1 MTITTIDYLDLNG
14 LRVAKEF
21 HQLMDESVIPATG
34 LDSES
39 FWSAFAKVL
48 GNSGSDKTRI
58 CDPAV
63 RFCEQSGT
71 EIPVRE
77 CDPGDA
83 ASSWGSLYE
92 ALYSDSAIPHSA
104 GLKPGTGINA
114 ARRDRVVRCAKDFL
128 DKTYPLTEGS
138 HRDAVSYMVYFQNLL
153 VILADGST
161 TGLQQPK
168 QFVGKNGPTDKPDSI
183 LLEHNGTHT
192 EIQFD
197 CNGRNGSSDLASI
210 DDIQLQSVNYKLFD
224 FNASSVNQKCS
235 TYSNWVQIVKRRHCK
250 TFSNQNGDC
259 SSIECS
265 NWAITTSTKSDLA
278 GNSGRDSY
286 ALTKTLANTLII
298 DQHGNPAPEATIDT
312 LTAAIVNSVFSKQ
325 GSNQLNIYAPQAAA
339 INDGFIDG
347 LQQMLALIAR
357 AQNPDQAPEF
367 QEMNIKVFATSA
379 DNPAQTRSGS
389 RPDALY
395 LRNPATAIINT
406 MQSHGYDM
414 KQAASM

>member
-34 LDSES
+34 LDSEN

-48 GNSGSDKTRI
+48 GNSDSDKTRI
-58 CDPAV
+58 CDTAV

-77 CDPGDA
+77 CDPDDA

-168 QFVGKNGPTDKPDSI
+168 QFIGKNGPTDKPDSI

-197 CNGRNGSSDLASI
+197 SNGRNGSSDLASI

-224 FNASSVNQKCS
+224 FNAGSVSQKCS
-235 TYSNWVQIVKRRHCK
+235 TYSNWMQIVKRRYCK

-265 NWAITTSTKSDLA
+265 NWAITTSITSDLA
-278 GNSGRDSY
+278 LNSLGESS
-286 ALTKTLANTLII
+286 ALANTLII
-298 DQHGNPAPEATIDT
+298 DQHGNPVPAATIDT
-312 LTAAIVNSVFSKQ
+312 LTAAIVNSVFSKNHP
-325 GSNQLNIYAPQAAA
+325 NQLNIFTAQATA
-339 INDGFIDG
+339 ISDGFVDG

-357 AQNPDQAPEF
+357 AQNPDQAPKF
-367 QEMNIKVFATSA
+367 REMNIKVFATSA